1 MNGEV
6 ITLDKQQLGV
16 FIAENRK
23 RQGLTQQQL
32 AHRLHITDKA
42 VSKWERGLSYPDVT
56 LLQPLAEVFHLRVD
70 DLLTCRAAEKEEIL
84 EPDITP
90 IPSPAAPQPPAAEN
104 ASPAVQAVLDISR
117 ENLDQRKKR
126 LFRRILA
133 GVLLFAVLAFV
144 GICIFLVLNQRSGET
159 NNIFKRQHSPVD
171 ETISIE
177 AYPASLFSDDQV
189 LVRAWKGRYY
199 LADDESRQTHISLA
213 AEKGDT
219 FRCFYWSTDGVY
231 AVAVTDS
238 AEPSRS
244 SDFSLW
250 NFTDFKETRL
260 TAVRP
265 EMGAH
270 IRCILAESAL
280 LPLDHDV
287 ENGTLQVGTFQSGG
301 HILRLTYTDPDGT
314 AYRLAYDCDADTLTL
329 SDP

>member
-1 MNGEV
+1 M
-6 ITLDKQQLGV
+6 DKQQLGA

-23 RQGLTQQQL
+23 RQGMTQQRL
-32 AHRLHITDKA
+32 AEALHVTDKA

-90 IPSPAAPQPPAAEN
+90 IPSPTIPQPPAAEN

-117 ENLDQRKKR
+117 ENLDRRKKR

-133 GVLLFAVLAFV
+133 GVLLFAVLAFAGV
-144 GICIFLVLNQRSGET
+144 CIFLVLNQRSGET

-199 LADDESRQTHISLA
+199 LADDTSCKTHVSVA
-213 AEKGDT
+213 SEKGDT
-219 FRCFYWSTDGVY
+219 FRCFYWSSDGVY

-238 AEPSRS
+238 EESSRS
-244 SDFSLW
+244 SEFSLW
-250 NFTDFKETRL
+250 DFADFKESRL
-260 TAVRP
+260 TAVRTQRGQYIRQQLAQERLVP
-265 EMGAH
+265 EDMDTAGG
-270 IRCILAESAL
+270 ILR
-280 LPLDHDV
+280 V
-287 ENGTLQVGTFQSGG
+287 NGFRSDT
-301 HILRLTYTDPDGT
+301 HILLLIYTAPDGT
-314 AYRLAYDCDADTLTL
+314 VCKLAYDCDSDTVSLR
-329 SDP
+329 

>member
-1 MNGEV
+1 MDGEV
-6 ITLDKQQLGV
+6 ITLDKQQLGA

-32 AHRLHITDKA
+32 AQTLHVTDKA

-56 LLQPLAEVFHLRVD
+56 LLQPLAAAFGLRVD
-70 DLLTCRAAEKEEIL
+70 DLLTCRAAEKEEL
-84 EPDITP
+84 LKPDITP
-90 IPSPAAPQPPAAEN
+90 VPELVTPEPPMPET

-126 LFRRILA
+126 LIRRILA
-133 GVLLFAVLAFV
+133 GVILFAVLAFAAY
-144 GICIFLVLNQRSGET
+144 GGFLIYNQRIGET
-159 NNIFKRQHSPVD
+159 YNIFKRQHSPID

-199 LADDESRQTHISLA
+199 LVDDESQKTYVSLA
-213 AEKGDT
+213 SEKGDT
-219 FRCFYWSTDGVY
+219 FRCFYWSADGAY

-238 AEPSRS
+238 QTAERS
-244 SDFSLW
+244 SEFSLW

-265 EMGAH
+265 EMGAR
-270 IRCILAESAL
+270 IRQLLAGSGLVPPDCDTES
-280 LPLDHDV
+280 
-287 ENGTLQVGTFQSGG
+287 GTLQVGTFQFGG
-301 HILRLTYTDPDGT
+301 HTLRLTYTTPDGT
-314 AYRLAYDCDADTLTL
+314 VYKLAYDCNADTLISRDT
-329 SDP
+329 

>member
-1 MNGEV
+1 M
-6 ITLDKQQLGV
+6 DKQQLGA

-23 RQGLTQQQL
+23 RQGMTQQRL
-32 AHRLHITDKA
+32 AEALHVTDKA

-90 IPSPAAPQPPAAEN
+90 IPSPTIPQPPAAEN

-117 ENLDQRKKR
+117 ENLDRRKKR

-133 GVLLFAVLAFV
+133 GVLLFAVLAFAGV
-144 GICIFLVLNQRSGET
+144 CIFLVLNQRSGET

-199 LADDESRQTHISLA
+199 LADDTSCKTHVSVA
-213 AEKGDT
+213 SEKGDT
-219 FRCFYWSTDGVY
+219 FRCFYWSSDGVY

-238 AEPSRS
+238 EESSRS
-244 SDFSLW
+244 SEFSLW
-250 NFTDFKETRL
+250 DFADFKESRL
-260 TAVRP
+260 TAVRTQRGQYIRQQLAQERLVP
-265 EMGAH
+265 EDLDTAGG
-270 IRCILAESAL
+270 ILR
-280 LPLDHDV
+280 V
-287 ENGTLQVGTFQSGG
+287 NGFRSDT
-301 HILRLTYTDPDGT
+301 HILLLIYTAPDGT
-314 AYRLAYDCDADTLTL
+314 VCKLAYDCDSDTVSLR
-329 SDP
+329 

>member
-6 ITLDKQQLGV
+6 IALDREQFGAFV
-16 FIAENRK
+16 AENRK

-32 AHRLHITDKA
+32 AQRLHITDKA

-56 LLQPLAEVFHLRVD
+56 LLQPLAAVFRLSVD
-70 DLLTCRAAEKEEIL
+70 DLLTCRAAEKEEL
-84 EPDITP
+84 MEPDNIPTP
-90 IPSPAAPQPPAAEN
+90 EPAVPETSAPA
-104 ASPAVQAVLDISR
+104 ASPAVQAVLDISQ
-117 ENLDQRKKR
+117 ENLDQRRKK
-126 LFRRILA
+126 LIRRILV
-133 GVLLFAVLAFV
+133 GVLAFAVLAFV
-144 GICIFLVLNQRSGET
+144 GVCIFLVLNQRSGET
-159 NNIFKRQHSPVD
+159 YNIFKRQHSPAD

-177 AYPASLFSDDQV
+177 AYPASLFNDDQV
-189 LVRAWKGRYY
+189 LVRAWKGRYC
-199 LADDESRQTHISLA
+199 LAGDESRQTYVSLA

-219 FRCFYWSTDGVY
+219 FRCFYWSADGVY

-270 IRCILAESAL
+270 IRRLLTENGLVPPDCDTES
-280 LPLDHDV
+280 
-287 ENGTLQVGTFQSGG
+287 GTLQVGTFQSG
-301 HILRLTYTDPDGT
+301 HILRLTYTAPDGT
-314 AYRLAYDCDADTLTL
+314 AHKLAYDCDNDTLTL
-329 SDP
+329 REG

>member
-1 MNGEV
+1 M
-6 ITLDKQQLGV
+6 DKQQLGA

-23 RQGLTQQQL
+23 RQGMTQQRL
-32 AHRLHITDKA
+32 AEALHVTDKA

-90 IPSPAAPQPPAAEN
+90 IPSPTIPQPPAAEN

-117 ENLDQRKKR
+117 ENLDRRKKR

-133 GVLLFAVLAFV
+133 GVLLFAVLAFAGV
-144 GICIFLVLNQRSGET
+144 CIFLVLNQRSGET

-199 LADDESRQTHISLA
+199 LADDTSCKTHVSVA
-213 AEKGDT
+213 SEKGDT
-219 FRCFYWSTDGVY
+219 FRCFYWSSDGVY

-238 AEPSRS
+238 EESSRS
-244 SDFSLW
+244 SEFSLW
-250 NFTDFKETRL
+250 DFADFKESRL
-260 TAVRP
+260 TAVRTQRGQYIRQQLAQERLVP
-265 EMGAH
+265 ED
-270 IRCILAESAL
+270 
-280 LPLDHDV
+280 LD
-287 ENGTLQVGTFQSGG
+287 TAGG
-301 HILRLTYTDPDGT
+301 ILRVNGFRSDTYILLLIYTAPDGT
-314 AYRLAYDCDADTLTL
+314 VCKLAYDCDSDTVSLR
-329 SDP
+329 

>member
-1 MNGEV
+1 M
-6 ITLDKQQLGV
+6 DKQQLGA

-23 RQGLTQQQL
+23 RQGMTQQRL
-32 AHRLHITDKA
+32 AEALHVTDKA

-70 DLLTCRAAEKEEIL
+70 DLLTCRTAEKEEIL

-90 IPSPAAPQPPAAEN
+90 IPSPTIPQPPAAEN

-117 ENLDQRKKR
+117 ENLDRRKKR

-133 GVLLFAVLAFV
+133 GVLLFAVLAFAGV
-144 GICIFLVLNQRSGET
+144 CIFLVLNQRSGET

-199 LADDESRQTHISLA
+199 LADDTSCKTHVSVA
-213 AEKGDT
+213 SEKGDT
-219 FRCFYWSTDGVY
+219 FRCFYWSSDGVY

-238 AEPSRS
+238 EESSRS
-244 SDFSLW
+244 SEFSLW
-250 NFTDFKETRL
+250 DFADFKESRL
-260 TAVRP
+260 TAVRTQRGQYIRQQLAQERLVP
-265 EMGAH
+265 EDLDTAGG
-270 IRCILAESAL
+270 ILR
-280 LPLDHDV
+280 V
-287 ENGTLQVGTFQSGG
+287 NGFRSDT
-301 HILRLTYTDPDGT
+301 HILLLIYTAPDGT
-314 AYRLAYDCDADTLTL
+314 VCKLAYDCDSDTVSLR
-329 SDP
+329 

>member
-1 MNGEV
+1 M
-6 ITLDKQQLGV
+6 DKQQLGV

-32 AHRLHITDKA
+32 AQQLHITDKA

-56 LLQPLAEVFHLRVD
+56 LLQPLAAVFSLRVD

-84 EPDITP
+84 EPDITTTP
-90 IPSPAAPQPPAAEN
+90 EPTVPQPAAPEP
-104 ASPAVQAVLDISR
+104 ASPAVQAVLDISQ
-117 ENLDQRKKR
+117 ESLDQRRKK
-126 LFRRILA
+126 LIRRILV
-133 GVLLFAVLAFV
+133 GVIIFAVLAFAAYS
-144 GICIFLVLNQRSGET
+144 GFLIYHQRIGET
-159 NNIFKRQHSPVD
+159 YNIFKRQHSPAD

-177 AYPASLFSDDQV
+177 AYPASLFSDEQV

-199 LADDESRQTHISLA
+199 LTGDESRQTHISLA

-219 FRCFYWSTDGVY
+219 FRCFYWSADGVY

-250 NFTDFKETRL
+250 NFTDFRETRL
-260 TAVRP
+260 TVVRP

-270 IRCILAESAL
+270 IRRLLVESAL
-280 LPLDHDV
+280 LSTDCDT
-287 ENGTLQVGTFQSGG
+287 ENGALQIGAFQSG

-329 SDP
+329 RDT

>member
-1 MNGEV
+1 M
-6 ITLDKQQLGV
+6 DKQQLGA

-23 RQGLTQQQL
+23 RQGMTQQRL
-32 AHRLHITDKA
+32 AEALHVTDKA

-90 IPSPAAPQPPAAEN
+90 ILSPTIPQPPAAEN

-117 ENLDQRKKR
+117 ENLDRRKKR

-133 GVLLFAVLAFV
+133 GVLLFAVLAFAGV
-144 GICIFLVLNQRSGET
+144 CIFLVLNQRSGET

-199 LADDESRQTHISLA
+199 LADDTSCKTHVSVA
-213 AEKGDT
+213 SEKGDT
-219 FRCFYWSTDGVY
+219 FRCFYWSSDGVY

-250 NFTDFKETRL
+250 DFTDFKETRL

-265 EMGAH
+265 EMGTH
-270 IRCILAESAL
+270 IRRLLTENGLVPPDCDTES
-280 LPLDHDV
+280 
-287 ENGTLQVGTFQSGG
+287 GTLQVGAFQSG
-301 HILRLTYTDPDGT
+301 HILRLTYTAPDGT
-314 AYRLAYDCDADTLTL
+314 AYKLTYDCDNDTLTL
-329 SDP
+329 REG